1 MFYFQTSIT
10 LKSYLIKFEL
20 FLKTLRIIYTTLEKV
35 IFKLDVHM
43 ITKKTKSS
51 WHIFTKQ
58 NSNKVYKQP
67 RRKRK
72 KYINNLEGKEKQ
84 FLVKEVYTFFFLW
97 ENVNRS
103 YFPFPIQIWSK
114 FPVAHIS
121 AS

>member
-51 WHIFTKQ
+51 
-58 NSNKVYKQP
+58 
-67 RRKRK
+67 
-72 KYINNLEGKEKQ
+72 
-84 FLVKEVYTFFFLW
+84 
-97 ENVNRS
+97 
-103 YFPFPIQIWSK
+103 
-114 FPVAHIS
+114 
-121 AS
+121 